1 MDRSSRIK
9 QVVLDFDGTC
19 TQVPEIFRAYLENYL
34 KGFRAFFTDEIKRM
48 KLAGGDK
55 LTASDWENALSE
67 VRCHSPKAGWTLAG
81 CPSAPAAA
89 DPYILA
95 DESAKLILRR
105 RGIAFP
111 TIPFTVGRAAY
122 ESCVAPWR
130 PEVPD
135 VFAKLISAGIKLHIV
150 SNSSSAFIAGRLK
163 DLFGAD
169 SSLMQEI
176 NVQSDAGKFRVTELT
191 WEDSSVFTQEARN
204 RFASLPVACSKSSVE
219 LGRPLYLRRGT
230 YFEAIHKVIRGNWDE
245 LATTLFCGDIWEM
258 DLAMP
263 FALGGCVQLIERAMP
278 FETYPY
284 EKQLL
289 QECGER
295 GRFSQDLSG
304 LLSWI

>member
-1 MDRSSRIK
+1 M
-9 QVVLDFDGTC
+9 DFDGTC
-19 TQVPEIFRAYLENYL
+19 TQVPNIVIDYLGNYYQVFSSFIAEEIERKQL
-34 KGFRAFFTDEIKRM
+34 K
-48 KLAGGDK
+48 GDK
-55 LTASDWENALSE
+55 LTELNWEDALAE
-67 VRCHSPKAGWTLAG
+67 VRRHSPKAGWTLAG

-111 TIPFTVGRAAY
+111 SIPFTIGKAAY

-135 VFAKLISAGIKLHIV
+135 VFSKLISAGIKLHIV

-169 SSLMQEI
+169 SSLMQKI

-191 WEDSSVFTQEARN
+191 WEDSSEITQEARG
-204 RFASLPVACSKSSVE
+204 RFASLPVACSRSLVE
-219 LGRPLYLRRGT
+219 LGRPIYLRRGT
-230 YFEAIHKVIRGNWDE
+230 YFEAVHKVFAGNWDE
-245 LATTLFCGDIWEM
+245 LPSTVFCGDIWEM

-263 FALGGCVQLIERAMP
+263 FALGGCVQLIERALP

-295 GRFSQDLSG
+295 GRFSSDLFG